1 MKHLCRLSCTIYTYT
16 AHYETIMHNKFY
28 LCARIIHIAHKIIFK
43 RQYTHICVTQNTEA
57 YRLHRVYQLLSTGS
71 LTDTFAR
78 ITIQASVM
86 PAISAVHSIGKYQIS
101 NRRNNAFACQIE
113 RTYNLIG
120 AYNISRETCGAN
132 YIYTRRKNN
141 NATA

>member
-1 MKHLCRLSCTIYTYT
+1 MKHLQRIYCTIYNYT
-16 AHYETIMHNKFY
+16 AYCKLIMHYKFH
-28 LCARIIHIAHKIIFK
+28 LCAMFIMCTHKNNFK